1 MIQGQERDHLE
12 YSGGNGVGKKRKE
25 RETCP
30 ILAGLGDYQDE
41 EKVEVMG
48 VLVS

>member
-30 ILAGLGDYQDE
+30 ILAGLGDYQEE